1 MKRVSV
7 VCCKDYNEALLREKI
22 EELIG
27 LLGGLDSYIKPGQN
41 VLLKVNLLMEKPP
54 EAMVTTHPAVV
65 KVIASMVKEAGAN
78 PIIGDSPGGPFSRV
92 LLERAYKKSGLAQVA
107 EEVGAE
113 LNYNLDQVTV
123 PFAGSI
129 NKSFVLGQYI
139 TDADLII
146 NIAKLKTHGLT
157 MMTGAVKNLFG
168 AIPGLLKAEYHLRM
182 PELADFS
189 NMLLDLS
196 LCVNPVL
203 NIIDGVW
210 GMEGEGPSA
219 GTKRNFGY
227 LLASPSPHALDVAAA
242 YLLGITPVSKAP
254 IIYAA
259 RERGLPASIEEISL
273 LGDPL
278 IPAEKIVIPPG
289 VRVSNLLDRR
299 LPGPLARVL
308 SYLLRPRPVFI
319 SELCVGCRDC
329 YRSCPP
335 QVITMRNNKA
345 EVSLENCIRCFCC
358 QELCQYQ
365 AVKIKRPLLG
375 RILTR

>member
-1 MKRVSV
+1 M
-7 VCCKDYNEALLREKI
+7 
-22 EELIG
+22 
-27 LLGGLDSYIKPGQN
+27 
-41 VLLKVNLLMEKPP
+41 
-54 EAMVTTHPAVV
+54 
-65 KVIASMVKEAGAN
+65 
-78 PIIGDSPGGPFSRV
+78 
-92 LLERAYKKSGLAQVA
+92 A

-210 GMEGEGPSA
+210 EWKVRAFSRYKAEFWLSTGQP
-219 GTKRNFGY
+219 F
-227 LLASPSPHALDVAAA
+227 PHALDVAAA

-273 LGDPL
+273 LGDP
-278 IPAEKIVIPPG
+278 
-289 VRVSNLLDRR
+289 
-299 LPGPLARVL
+299 
-308 SYLLRPRPVFI
+308 
-319 SELCVGCRDC
+319 
-329 YRSCPP
+329 
-335 QVITMRNNKA
+335 
-345 EVSLENCIRCFCC
+345 
-358 QELCQYQ
+358 
-365 AVKIKRPLLG
+365 
-375 RILTR
+375 

>member
-1 MKRVSV
+1 M
-7 VCCKDYNEALLREKI
+7 
-22 EELIG
+22 
-27 LLGGLDSYIKPGQN
+27 
-41 VLLKVNLLMEKPP
+41 
-54 EAMVTTHPAVV
+54 
-65 KVIASMVKEAGAN
+65 
-78 PIIGDSPGGPFSRV
+78 
-92 LLERAYKKSGLAQVA
+92 A

-210 GMEGEGPSA
+210 GMEGEGLQPVQSGILAIYWPALPPCSRCSSSISTGDYTCKQGTHYLCCPGERPSRQYRGDFLA
-219 GTKRNFGY
+219 G
-227 LLASPSPHALDVAAA
+227 
-242 YLLGITPVSKAP
+242 
-254 IIYAA
+254 
-259 RERGLPASIEEISL
+259 
-273 LGDPL
+273 
-278 IPAEKIVIPPG
+278 
-289 VRVSNLLDRR
+289 
-299 LPGPLARVL
+299 
-308 SYLLRPRPVFI
+308 
-319 SELCVGCRDC
+319 
-329 YRSCPP
+329 
-335 QVITMRNNKA
+335 
-345 EVSLENCIRCFCC
+345 
-358 QELCQYQ
+358 
-365 AVKIKRPLLG
+365 
-375 RILTR
+375 